1 MMFKRAKSIPLKTP
15 KVLYDNRY
23 CNQEGFSILIC
34 GGKDKNGEITNKVF
48 ELESPSFKVH
58 KFPSMI
64 KPHYYLNLVN
74 IKSDIL
80 AISDEKNLD
89 ESLDKSIISTEIYS
103 EKTKSWSNLD
113 FTIKEKCCYC
123 VGSFMGKM
131 YLIGGYNISYE
142 ESLSSSY
149 SYNFDSNT
157 WIETAKLNKARDCA
171 ACTVFEGKIVVTGGV
186 YYLPQ
191 IKSVEAYDYHEDKW
205 TYLPDM
211 IEERS
216 YHAAVSMGNKMFVI
230 GGKYTTSCE
239 VFDSRSRK
247 FSNINSDIYPY
258 LEEYYFD
265 ALSIGNHIVVIQK
278 FINPLTETDVYLY
291 DVGKEKWLNVQCDF
305 TEKMFQSNF
314 VKYFS

>member
-1 MMFKRAKSIPLKTP
+1 MKKK
-15 KVLYDNRY
+15 
-23 CNQEGFSILIC
+23 
-34 GGKDKNGEITNKVF
+34 
-48 ELESPSFKVH
+48 
-58 KFPSMI
+58 
-64 KPHYYLNLVN
+64 
-74 IKSDIL
+74 
-80 AISDEKNLD
+80 LD
-89 ESLDKSIISTEIYS
+89 ESLENSVISAEICS

-123 VGSFMGKM
+123 VGSFMGNL

-247 FSNINSDIYPY
+247 FSNINSDFYTY
-258 LEEYYFD
+258 LGRHYFD
-265 ALSIGNHIVVIQK
+265 ASSIGNYIVVLQNFK
-278 FINPLTETDVYLY
+278 NPHIKKKVFLY
-291 DVGKEKWLNVQCDF
+291 DVEKEKWLNVNCDF
-305 TEKMFQSNF
+305 TENMLQSNF

>member
-123 VGSFMGKM
+123 VGSFMGNL

-171 ACTVFEGKIVVTGGV
+171 ACTVFEGKIVVTGG
-186 YYLPQ
+186 YHDL
-191 IKSVEAYDYHEDKW
+191 KSVEAYDCHENKW
-205 TYLPDM
+205 SYLPDM
-211 IEERS
+211 IKGRYS
-216 YHAAVSMGNKMFVI
+216 HAAVSMGNKLFVI
-230 GGKYTTSCE
+230 GGRYTTKCE
-239 VFDSRSRK
+239 LFSSFSRQFTEIEYSLIPDMRSR
-247 FSNINSDIYPY
+247 
-258 LEEYYFD
+258 YFK
-265 ALSIGNHIVVIQK
+265 AVCTGNYIVV
-278 FINPLTETDVYLY
+278 FRRLLFTCETIIYMY
-291 DVGKEKWLNVQCDF
+291 EAREHKWSIVDC
-305 TEKMFQSNF
+305 NF
-314 VKYFS
+314 NENLFCI